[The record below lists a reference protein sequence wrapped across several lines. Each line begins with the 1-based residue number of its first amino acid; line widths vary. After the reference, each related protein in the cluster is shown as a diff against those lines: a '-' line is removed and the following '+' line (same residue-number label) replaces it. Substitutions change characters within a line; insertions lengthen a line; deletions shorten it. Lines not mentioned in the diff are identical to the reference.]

1 MKHYGD
7 LYEQQMKWFEII
19 DALETLPEDER
30 IVMYREEVQK
40 VEKSILRLTGDPLTL
55 SSRRWEKSE
64 RRAEKVE
71 DLLGRRYYLLS
82 IRRR

>member
-7 LYEQQMKWFEII
+7 LYEQQMKWFETIN
-19 DALETLPEDER
+19 ALETLPEEER
-30 IVMYREEVQK
+30 IERYCAEVQN

-64 RRAEKVE
+64 RTASKTTICRGLPEGSQE
-71 DLLGRRYYLLS
+71 DT
-82 IRRR
+82 